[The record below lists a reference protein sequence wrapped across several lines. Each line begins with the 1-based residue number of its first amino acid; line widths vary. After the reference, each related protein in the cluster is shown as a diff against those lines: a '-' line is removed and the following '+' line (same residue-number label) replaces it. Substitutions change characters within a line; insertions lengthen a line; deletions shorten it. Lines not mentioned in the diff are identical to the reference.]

1 MQDLASVEER
11 EAAAALAARLSPTAV
26 LLPCER
32 GQVPLDQ
39 LLYVRA
45 FSVARCLQLDPSFLV
60 DAAPPPPLA
69 TPLSFATPL
78 RSAASAAAAAASA
91 SAAGAGPGAG
101 PGATPAHA
109 HESFGSV
116 ALRRPQGSSELDELD
131 FTDWIEQAATLCDRG
146 CNPT

>member
-1 MQDLASVEER
+1 M
-11 EAAAALAARLSPTAV
+11 
-26 LLPCER
+26 
-32 GQVPLDQ
+32 PLDQ
-39 LLYVRA
+39 LLDVRA

-60 DAAPPPPLA
+60 DAAPPPLA

-131 FTDWIEQAATLCDRG
+131 FTDWIEQAATLCDGG

>member
-1 MQDLASVEER
+1 M
-11 EAAAALAARLSPTAV
+11 
-26 LLPCER
+26 
-32 GQVPLDQ
+32 PLDQ
-39 LLYVRA
+39 LLDVRA

-60 DAAPPPPLA
+60 DAAPPPLA

-78 RSAASAAAAAASA
+78 RSAASSAAAAAGGGHASA

>member
-39 LLYVRA
+39 LLDVRA

-60 DAAPPPPLA
+60 DAAPPPLA

-78 RSAASAAAAAASA
+78 RSAASSAAAAAAGGHASA
-91 SAAGAGPGAG
+91 SAAGAG

>member
-39 LLYVRA
+39 LLDVHA

-116 ALRRPQGSSELDELD
+116 A
-131 FTDWIEQAATLCDRG
+131 
-146 CNPT
+146 